1 MGLRDLNLQISY
13 GPSDDRLKQFFIPAM
28 EASVRYER
36 AAGYFSSTTLAVAA
50 KGVARLISNG
60 GTMRLLVG
68 ADLSEDDVEAIR
80 KGADLAQR
88 VAGRLK
94 GRLMIV
100 PEVLIKRRLEALAW
114 MVSVGQ
120 LDIRVVLPTGPDGHP
135 LPASRSESYYHP
147 KEGVFT
153 DAEGNQ
159 IAFSGSINESATA
172 IEDNYETF
180 CVYFGWNES
189 KPYLA
194 QVRRR
199 FDNLWEHREPNW
211 ISMPIPEAVKQELL
225 RYRPAMAPTR
235 DPEEP
240 APPPEQAAPSAEH
253 VAADQRERILFQFVR
268 DAPYLLGDKR
278 LGMATCVV
286 KPWPHQVR
294 VADTLIER
302 FPERFMLCDE
312 VGLGKTIECGLALR
326 QLVLS
331 ERARRVL
338 ILVPKSVLRQWQEE
352 LYEKFVLDV
361 PCYDG
366 QTFRNYAKDELPCPA
381 ENPWDAYP
389 VLLSSSHLAR
399 RVERQEQLLQAQDW
413 DLVVIDEAHHA
424 RRKDFLNREQ
434 YRPNRLLELLRDTGG
449 RPGLHDKTRGL
460 WLLTA
465 TPMQIDP
472 VEVWDLLK
480 VLELGGRWG
489 ANEANFLRYFDELR
503 CAQDDFEA
511 TDWDFVLRMLADYFA
526 LGGTWDEQF
535 CAEVERRLGFVEWE
549 QIKQFAGGHGST
561 SALRQLSKLGRA
573 ILIEVCRRHSP
584 LRQYMFRNTRS
595 LLREYRKRGLLTENV
610 PDRDP
615 KPQFIPMKPD
625 EEALYRRIEEYIR
638 HFYQRYEAE
647 RTGLGFI
654 MTVYRRRLT
663 SSFYAMRC
671 SLERRLACLKGEHA
685 ELLDDDDWSQEEQD
699 PETSEW
705 LMPVGE
711 EPSLRRLLV
720 EELRYVEDFLD
731 ELRRL
736 QSDSKMEQLE
746 TDLAA
751 LLRRRETILVFTQY
765 TDTMDYVRDRLR
777 HVYGAQVA
785 CYSGR
790 GGELW
795 DGTKWVGTS
804 KERIKNLF
812 RDKEIKILLCTES
825 ASEGLNL
832 QTCGVLINYDMPWN
846 PMRVEQRIGRID
858 RIGQVHTKVW
868 IRNYFYEGTVEADIY
883 HRLDERITSFES
895 VVGELQPILARVGRV
910 IQQAAVA
917 SVSERERL
925 LREEIAA
932 INTAVRGREVA
943 ALNIDQFVDA
953 AVVPAK
959 REPVPVTL
967 PELAQLILESKAL
980 GARFQPHP
988 ELRNA
993 WLLDWGGEFR
1003 SVTFD
1008 AEVFDAHPNSTTL
1021 LSFGSSLLRQVLDA
1035 VDRPDESGRE
1045 GVIARC
1051 AVSQPRT
1058 CVGYYGLNE
1067 GDVHSI
1073 ATLSE
1078 IPARRTVSGPL
1089 ASAHLAKARNLFV
1102 GAASKPGDDD
1112 TRASSLR
1119 RRAALTACEE
1129 ECRRLLLDAAYIEL
1143 ARSANPELFDET
1155 PPADFSPDAI
1165 ERLRRHG
1172 FPFSAVLRVVGMH
1185 GLCPNPADNTYRRL
1199 TTLRRDALDRRFAGV
1214 TSKLEEALRALVEA
1228 RDTLSNSRPQGSTTT
1243 NCVVAT
1249 YAPCPID
1256 SHQGDDNAG

>member
-13 GPSDDRLKQFFIPAM
+13 GPSDDRLNQFFVPAM

-36 AAGYFSSTTLAVAA
+36 AAGYFSSTTLAIAA
-50 KGVARLISNG
+50 KGVARLIGNG

-68 ADLSEDDVEAIR
+68 ADLSEEDVEAVR

-94 GRLMIV
+94 GRLMIT
-100 PEVLIKRRLEALAW
+100 PDVLVQRRLEALAW
-114 MVSVGQ
+114 MVSTGQ

-180 CVYFGWNES
+180 CVYFGWNDS
-189 KPYLA
+189 RPYLA

-211 ISMPIPEAVKQELL
+211 VSMPIPEAVKQELL
-225 RYRPAMAPTR
+225 RYRPMAAPKR

-240 APPPEQAAPSAEH
+240 TPPEPVTPPAEH
-253 VAADQRERILFQFVR
+253 IAADQRERILFQFVR

-326 QLVLS
+326 QLLLS

-361 PCYDG
+361 PRYDG
-366 QTFRNYAKDELPCPA
+366 QTFRSVADRELPCSV
-381 ENPWDAYP
+381 ENPWNAYP

-399 RVERQEQLLQAQDW
+399 RVERQEQLLAAQDW
-413 DLVVIDEAHHA
+413 DLLVVDEAHHA
-424 RRKDFLNREQ
+424 RRRDFLNREQ
-434 YRPNRLLELLRDTGG
+434 YRPNRLLELLRGTVG

-489 ANEANFLRYFDELR
+489 ANEANFLRYFEELGQ
-503 CAQDDFEA
+503 AQDDFDA

-526 LGGTWDEQF
+526 LGGSWDEQF

-549 QIKQFAGGHGST
+549 QIKQFAGGRGSS
-561 SALRQLSKLGRA
+561 SAMRQLSKLGKA

-595 LLREYRKRGLLTENV
+595 LLREYRKRGLLAENV

-615 KPQFIPMKPD
+615 KPQFIPMRPD
-625 EEALYRRIEEYIR
+625 EDALYHRIEEYIR
-638 HFYQRYEAE
+638 HFYQKYEAE

-671 SLERRLACLKGEHA
+671 SLERRLACLRGEHA
-685 ELLDDDDWSQEEQD
+685 ELLDDDDWSQEDQD

-711 EPSLRRLLV
+711 EPSLRRLLL

-731 ELRRL
+731 DLRRL
-736 QSDSKMEQLE
+736 HSDSKMEQLE

-751 LLRRRETILVFTQY
+751 LLRRRETIIVFTQY

-777 HVYGAQVA
+777 QVYGAQVA

-804 KERIKNLF
+804 KERIKNAF
-812 RDKEIKILLCTES
+812 REKEVKLLLCTES

-858 RIGQVHTKVW
+858 RIGQVHPKVW

-917 SVSERERL
+917 SVNERERL
-925 LREEIAA
+925 LREEVAA
-932 INTAVRGREVA
+932 INAAVRGREVA
-943 ALNIDQFVDA
+943 ALNIDQFVDT
-953 AVVPAK
+953 AVEPAK

-967 PELAQLILESKAL
+967 PELTRLLLESNAL
-980 GARFQPHP
+980 GSRFQPHP
-988 ELRNA
+988 ELRGA

-1003 SVTFD
+1003 PVTFD
-1008 AEVFDAHPNSTTL
+1008 PAVFDAHPNTTTL
-1021 LSFGSSLLRQVLDA
+1021 LSFGAALLRQLLEA
-1035 VDRPDESGRE
+1035 VDRPNDSGDK

-1051 AVSQPRT
+1051 AVARPQPQ
-1058 CVGYYGLNE
+1058 VGYYTRAGA
-1067 GDVHSI
+1067 DVRRV
-1073 ATLSE
+1073 ACLSE
-1078 IPARRTVSGPL
+1078 IL
-1089 ASAHLAKARNLFV
+1089 AATE
-1102 GAASKPGDDD
+1102 GAASCLTFGAEDVTKTRGEFLSAANEHECND
-1112 TRASSLR
+1112 TRASDFR
-1119 RRAALTACEE
+1119 QRAALTACEE

-1155 PPADFSPDAI
+1155 PPADFSPDAVAN
-1165 ERLRRHG
+1165 LGRHG
-1172 FPFSAVLRVVGMH
+1172 FPFAAALRAVGVTE
-1185 GLCPNPADNTYRRL
+1185 LCPSPSDDGYRRL
-1199 TTLRRDALDRRFAGV
+1199 IGMRRDLLDRRFAGL
-1214 TSKLEEALRALVEA
+1214 SAKLEEALRELMSLRRNACAETPRDVVVGTCVTEA
-1228 RDTLSNSRPQGSTTT
+1228 
-1243 NCVVAT
+1243 
-1249 YAPCPID
+1249 YAVRVC
-1256 SHQGDDNAG
+1256 SG